1 MKYILE
7 FFSFSK
13 KTPKEDW
20 RNKFDKVYKY
30 YNSVKL
36 KSSKGIH
43 YFNSE
48 VRSKDSFDVVLDSIH
63 IGFSNR
69 NGKFEVTDFEEWV
82 RKDKELTG
90 QYYINEVDWWVKI
103 TKIK

>member
-63 IGFSNR
+63 IDLVIEMENL
-69 NGKFEVTDFEEWV
+69 KL
-82 RKDKELTG
+82 LTLKSG
-90 QYYINEVDWWVKI
+90 LE
-103 TKIK
+103 KIKN

>member
-13 KTPKEDW
+13 KNTKRRL

-43 YFNSE
+43 YFNLKLGL
-48 VRSKDSFDVVLDSIH
+48 RIVLTLKFDSIH
-63 IGFSNR
+63 IDLVIEMENLKLLTLKR
-69 NGKFEVTDFEEWV
+69 V

-90 QYYINEVDWWVKI
+90 QYYINEVD
-103 TKIK
+103 